1 MSELLSIIIKLF
13 LLALLVRVLFRA
25 DCKEDYR
32 QHCSLQISANESTS
46 WCVLASPQV
55 RSHILPINGC
65 KRVSICGITHG
76 KLRVAPSLYTAKT
89 CRQLMSS
96 LLLILTYSNQLD
108 AFQEGTALRETS
120 RIFVPANT
128 RWFVLRFGRRSS
140 KVQPVPR

>member
-1 MSELLSIIIKLF
+1 MWDHARQVESGSI
-13 LLALLVRVLFRA
+13 
-25 DCKEDYR
+25 
-32 QHCSLQISANESTS
+32 TS
-46 WCVLASPQV
+46 
-55 RSHILPINGC
+55 
-65 KRVSICGITHG
+65 
-76 KLRVAPSLYTAKT
+76 YTAKT

-128 RWFVLRFGRRSS
+128 IWFVLRFGRRSS